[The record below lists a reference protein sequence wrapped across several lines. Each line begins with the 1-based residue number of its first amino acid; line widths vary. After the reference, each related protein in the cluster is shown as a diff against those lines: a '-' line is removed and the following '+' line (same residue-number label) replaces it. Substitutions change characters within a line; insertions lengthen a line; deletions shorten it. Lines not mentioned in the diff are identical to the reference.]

1 MQEQTSDP
9 YPQQLLAEW
18 QARREVVN
26 AYHRALRLLVPQ
38 SGAASPR
45 QQERWRDLNNKLASA
60 LRALHQVNDQ
70 MRVYERQH
78 AVS

>member
-18 QARREVVN
+18 QARREVIN
-26 AYHRALRLLVPQ
+26 AYHRALRFLVPQ

-45 QQERWRDLNNKLASA
+45 QREQWRDPNNKLASA

-70 MRVYERQH
+70 MRHYEREH